1 MKMNPASFNKA
12 QRLCLTG
19 RRCLAFP
26 RQWVWG
32 GGGGLGWEGGGWTSH
47 LRHPAGTRTLD
58 KHPRDAQQFDLENAV
73 VYFESAFSSLNNE
86 RRTSEGLTG
95 VHKGTLE
102 GARVGRAELQA
113 HQS

>member
-1 MKMNPASFNKA
+1 LP
-12 QRLCLTG
+12 
-19 RRCLAFP
+19 FP
-26 RQWVWG
+26 GSGSGEVEGVWAGAG
-32 GGGGLGWEGGGWTSH
+32 GGVGGGPPGGWTSH

-58 KHPRDAQQFDLENAV
+58 KHPRGAQQFDLENAI